1 MIKHF
6 LPLQRDWIYFIIFEL
21 DNGPWDLHA
30 VFVLKDC
37 LFGAVK
43 LTKIKFLDMYSCS
56 GYGIGLDS
64 RSLFSIPNLGWGKKC
79 H

>member
-6 LPLQRDWIYFIIFEL
+6 LPLQGEWIYCIVFEL
-21 DNGPWDLHA
+21 DDGSWDLHA

-43 LTKIKFLDMYSCS
+43 LTKISFLDKYSCS

-64 RSLFSIPNLGWGKKC
+64 RSLFSIPNFGWDKNGY
-79 H
+79 